1 MIYIRRR
8 VIGRGR
14 RTSYML
20 RNVHIRYRSSAIA
33 ASNSRIVTLAISH
46 KCNPI
51 NTKKLTKVKLT
62 VNYCRAVFLYRLMSL
77 EILEN
82 LIIENMSN
90 LNIFPFVEIQ
100 KPLSLLD
107 YIYLSYKLYYS
118 M

>member
-46 KCNPI
+46 KCNSI
-51 NTKKLTKVKLT
+51 NTKKVAKVKLT
-62 VNYCRAVFLYRLMSL
+62 VNYCRAVFLYRLASL
-77 EILEN
+77 EIFDHWKYIESKYILFCRNTETIISTELY
-82 LIIENMSN
+82 LII
-90 LNIFPFVEIQ
+90 I
-100 KPLSLLD
+100 
-107 YIYLSYKLYYS
+107 
-118 M
+118 

>member
-33 ASNSRIVTLAISH
+33 ASNSCIVTLAISH
-46 KCNPI
+46 KCNSI
-51 NTKKLTKVKLT
+51 NTKKLAKVKLT
-62 VNYCRAVFLYRLMSL
+62 VNYRCAVFLYRLVSL

-82 LIIENMSN
+82 LIIENISN

-107 YIYLSYKLYYS
+107 YI
-118 M
+118 